1 MGGRNSMIEFAINGT
16 PYQAEEGMTWGE
28 FVESSYNDGSVD
40 VNTKYGYIRH
50 SGNYLSNS
58 EWSYVME
65 ADTIIAGFNYQYL
78 EM

>member
-1 MGGRNSMIEFAINGT
+1 MIEFTINGT

-40 VNTKYGYIRH
+40 VNKSYGYIRQN
-50 SGNYLSNS
+50 GNYLSS
-58 EWSYVME
+58 PEGGYTME
-65 ADTIIAGFNYQYL
+65 GDAIVSGFNYQYL